1 MRLYHV
7 SDQPGI
13 RLFEP
18 RLAQHAGAGVEGD
31 AVWAVDEDHLRNYLL
46 PRDCPRVTFYAT
58 EKSDPADVERLIGPT
73 GAGCVVAIESQ
84 WLPGI
89 QKERLYRYEFDPK
102 DFTVHDEGAGYYISR
117 RAVAPLSETKIDDIL
132 GALLEYDVELRIM
145 ASLWELREAVIHSS
159 LQFSIIRMRNAR
171 PPEKGIEAFYPLP

>member
-1 MRLYHV
+1 VRLYHV

-18 RLAQHAGAGVEGD
+18 RPAPRPDIVKGD
-31 AVWAVDEDHLRNYLL
+31 FVWAVDEEHLHNYLL

-58 EKSDPADVERLIGPT
+58 EQSDPADVAMLIGP
-73 GAGCVVAIESQ
+73 GGSGCVIAIESH
-84 WLPGI
+84 WLPTI
-89 QKERLYRYEFDPK
+89 QKECLYRYEFDSQG
-102 DFTVHDEGAGYYISR
+102 FTVLDEGAGYYISR
-117 RAVAPLSETKIDDIL
+117 RAVRPLSETKIDDIL
-132 GALLEYDVELRIM
+132 GALLEHDVELRIM

-171 PPEKGIEAFYPLP
+171 RPREGIEAFYPLP